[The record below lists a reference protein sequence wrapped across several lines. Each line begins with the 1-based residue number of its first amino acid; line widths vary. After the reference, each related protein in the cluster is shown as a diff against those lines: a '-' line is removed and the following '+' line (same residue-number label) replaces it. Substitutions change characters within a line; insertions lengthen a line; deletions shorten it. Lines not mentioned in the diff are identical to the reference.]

1 MAIETLS
8 KTSSDQVRKLLE
20 DCGVKSIKE
29 RAGRFD
35 IECPSCQKTE
45 AFIEYRYD
53 KRWIKCNR
61 NNNCAYNQSLWDLI
75 AEKQGILE
83 SDKVQMLEY
92 INYILGQNFIKTERK
107 EPVTHSVQESVIKD
121 QEFLNHCNQ
130 IFKNSFQ
137 QKNSELKVSLE
148 YLKNR
153 GYSDEHIQ
161 SFNLGYLPSFKDLL
175 KSLIASPYNYEESKV
190 EQLVNKYFGSILK
203 WNSSNYGREEQ
214 YNNIGFT
221 WYDKNNNVA
230 GFSFRKPTDQNVEMK
245 YVYNKGCLRS
255 KVLFNINNYQL
266 SSKKQIVIVEGTF
279 DALAASY
286 LSSKEVQDNY
296 FFIAMGGNSL
306 TEGQVQILE
315 ARGISDVILLI
326 DKDDAGS
333 KYQSS
338 VQKLNELNITASI
351 ARIPTKYTNIK
362 DIDELLRKYQKDNN
376 IFMEILN
383 NAEKTEANTK
393 QLKEGQAIDLHHFKR
408 KIDEQKKSNL
418 LNEINKE
425 IATGVFSK
433 EFIQKSKQYNDLLSV
448 NYEEDEAYTTGGFLQ
463 DLQNSPRGLKTGFKG
478 LDGRVVIQPST
489 LNFVAGRPSHGKT
502 TVMLNMLRNMIRSN
516 PDKAFMFYSYEESH
530 VDIYTKILLSCT
542 QQKDLEIDSIEN
554 SESSYFD
561 KTKEHLIEY
570 AVAIKTNAEGKP
582 QGCAEYIY
590 RAYQEVESWVKEG
603 RLHIMTRKPN
613 VESLSG
619 AIIERVTRIENKKQ
633 DALGKIQ
640 LDGKK
645 VAAIFIDYVQKL
657 NCEEDKSSRQQE
669 LHKVCKDL
677 LNTACDKRVES
688 SIIMGAQAN
697 REVKSLETFL
707 LENMREAGDIEQD
720 ANVVIGVW
728 DEGAGEQARLQQKL
742 AEAEDKAEDQELGK
756 KHKSGI
762 NYKKIVDNIKK
773 KQEEL
778 KSQKDQQ
785 KPLTLK
791 VLKNRNG
798 KNNFDCTIMC
808 HADRFCVI
816 KSLDTKDKINEFYQ
830 RGIKNE
836 T

>member
-1 MAIETLS
+1 MAITKLSETS
-8 KTSSDQVRKLLE
+8 GDQVRTLLE
-20 DCGVKSIKE
+20 NCGIKSIKE

-45 AFIEYRYD
+45 AFIEYKHD

-61 NNNCAYNQSLWDLI
+61 DNNCGYNQSLWDLI

-83 SDKVQMLEY
+83 GDKVQMLEH
-92 INYILGQNFIKTERK
+92 INYLLGQTFIKTERK
-107 EPVTHSVQESVIKD
+107 EPVTHSVQESVIED

-153 GYSDEHIQ
+153 GYSDKHIQ
-161 SFNLGYLPSFKDLL
+161 SFNLGYLPSSKDLL
-175 KSLIASPYNYEESKV
+175 KSLIASPYNYQESKV
-190 EQLVNKYFGSILK
+190 EQLVHKYFGSILK

-362 DIDELLRKYQKDNN
+362 DIDELLRKHQKDDN

-393 QLKEGQAIDLHHFKR
+393 QIKEGQAIDLHHFKR
-408 KIDEQKKSNL
+408 KMDEQKKLNL

-425 IATGVFSK
+425 IATGVFS
-433 EFIQKSKQYNDLLSV
+433 NP
-448 NYEEDEAYTTGGFLQ
+448 NY
-463 DLQNSPRGLKTGFKG
+463 
-478 LDGRVVIQPST
+478 V
-489 LNFVAGRPSHGKT
+489 
-502 TVMLNMLRNMIRSN
+502 
-516 PDKAFMFYSYEESH
+516 
-530 VDIYTKILLSCT
+530 
-542 QQKDLEIDSIEN
+542 
-554 SESSYFD
+554 
-561 KTKEHLIEY
+561 
-570 AVAIKTNAEGKP
+570 
-582 QGCAEYIY
+582 
-590 RAYQEVESWVKEG
+590 
-603 RLHIMTRKPN
+603 
-613 VESLSG
+613 
-619 AIIERVTRIENKKQ
+619 
-633 DALGKIQ
+633 
-640 LDGKK
+640 
-645 VAAIFIDYVQKL
+645 
-657 NCEEDKSSRQQE
+657 
-669 LHKVCKDL
+669 
-677 LNTACDKRVES
+677 
-688 SIIMGAQAN
+688 
-697 REVKSLETFL
+697 
-707 LENMREAGDIEQD
+707 
-720 ANVVIGVW
+720 
-728 DEGAGEQARLQQKL
+728 
-742 AEAEDKAEDQELGK
+742 
-756 KHKSGI
+756 
-762 NYKKIVDNIKK
+762 
-773 KQEEL
+773 
-778 KSQKDQQ
+778 
-785 KPLTLK
+785 
-791 VLKNRNG
+791 
-798 KNNFDCTIMC
+798 
-808 HADRFCVI
+808 
-816 KSLDTKDKINEFYQ
+816 
-830 RGIKNE
+830 
-836 T
+836 

>member
-1 MAIETLS
+1 MTITTLS
-8 KTSSDQVRKLLE
+8 ETSSDQVRILLE
-20 DCGVKSIKE
+20 NCGIKSIKK

-45 AFIEYRYD
+45 AFIEYKHD

-61 NNNCAYNQSLWDLI
+61 NNNCAYNQSLWGLI

-83 SDKVQMLEY
+83 SDKVQMLER
-92 INYILGQNFIKTERK
+92 INYLMGQNFIKTERK
-107 EPVTHSVQESVIKD
+107 EPIIHSVKESVIED

-161 SFNLGYLPSFKDLL
+161 SFNLGYLPSSKDLL
-175 KSLIASPYNYEESKV
+175 KSLIASPYNYQESKV

-203 WNSSNYGREEQ
+203 WNSSNYSREEQ

-306 TEGQVQILE
+306 TEEQVKILE

-338 VQKLNELNITASI
+338 VQKLNDLNITTSI

-362 DIDELLRKYQKDNN
+362 DIDELLRKHQKDDN

-393 QLKEGQAIDLHHFKR
+393 QIKEGQVIDLHHFKR
-408 KIDEQKKSNL
+408 KMDEQKKSNL
-418 LNEINKE
+418 LDEINKE
-425 IATGVFSK
+425 IAAGVFSK

-570 AVAIKTNAEGKP
+570 AVAIKTNAEGKT

-619 AIIERVTRIENKKQ
+619 AIIERVARIENKKQ
-633 DALGKIQ
+633 NALGKIQ

-677 LNTACDKRVES
+677 LNTACDKRVEA

-742 AEAEDKAEDQELGK
+742 AEAEDKAEDQEWGK

-762 NYKKIVDNIKK
+762 DYKKIVDNIKK

-778 KSQKDQQ
+778 KSQKDQK

-836 T
+836 I